1 MNAILP
7 GAIDTPMIGGPD
19 FAAVDRA
26 AHIAKLPVSRIGEP
40 AEVARLALF
49 LGSDESAYC
58 TGAEFVIDGGATAA

>member
-26 AHIAKLPVSRIGEP
+26 SHIAKLPVSRIGEP